1 MLRIYRMK
9 STLSVTQA
17 QAQLPRLL
25 RGKETIT
32 ICRRDMPVFY
42 LVPKERWEAIAE
54 TLDLLSDPKAMKAL
68 RSARAGKLKYKE
80 LDLES
85 ENLGL

>member
-1 MLRIYRMK
+1 MLRNSKMK
-9 STLSVTQA
+9 STLTVSEA

-32 ICRRDMPVFY
+32 ICRRDDPVFY
-42 LVPKERWEAIAE
+42 LIPKERWEAIAE
-54 TLDLLSDPKAMKAL
+54 TLDLLSNGKAMKVL
-68 RSARAGKLKYKE
+68 RAAKAEKLNYKT
-80 LDLES
+80 LDLDD